1 MVGSYVIIFMFCTVT
16 LLKMCYNLSNTK
28 KQRRFYGM
36 NDGKLEILLR
46 QQDDLRDEL
55 KQRIAQRDT
64 LSIQC
69 VIAITA
75 VISLAVTTKKEL
87 LFMLLP
93 FVMIFFTSQIYE
105 SYRVHERLVEFLRE
119 NIEKQISINVS
130 LEAEQSLWEN
140 YCARVRD
147 LTVDHAVGGR
157 KKFFTYTMLCMPV
170 IACILQFMQL
180 NGTPSK
186 LYIAFVCIYYVVC
199 LHLSVLLNVKDSRAL
214 RYQGLNKLAYCDY
227 LKKEDR
233 TDEKTKAIFFDK
245 DGTLHE
251 DKVMTHRW
259 RDLVLLPGAKE
270 IVRYAHE
277 KGYLVIIVTNQSA
290 IGKGIYSVSTM
301 HRFIWLLRKKLKWV
315 DAVYYCPHKFGVECN
330 CRKPKTGM
338 FERAVKELNVSLEDS
353 IMVGDRESDVI
364 AGKNAG
370 VGRNILITTGLY
382 ESDTSK
388 LQDFEIVQS
397 LDEINFQ

>member
-1 MVGSYVIIFMFCTVT
+1 MDNKLSVFMQQHSDVR
-16 LLKMCYNLSNTK
+16 S
-28 KQRRFYGM
+28 
-36 NDGKLEILLR
+36 EI
-46 QQDDLRDEL
+46 

-64 LSIQC
+64 LAIQC
-69 VIAITA
+69 FVLLGGIITLAVANNRSSVLMISPFIMMYYLNQIFESYNIHDCQVEYLRNIETQIAQIIQVNPDNVMWESYYKKLEEFTVNGITENRKA
-75 VISLAVTTKKEL
+75 LFSVISVLCPILLGIIQVRLSNASIIQLYFIAVYYL
-87 LFMLLP
+87 
-93 FVMIFFTSQIYE
+93 I
-105 SYRVHERLVEFLRE
+105 
-119 NIEKQISINVS
+119 
-130 LEAEQSLWEN
+130 
-140 YCARVRD
+140 
-147 LTVDHAVGGR
+147 
-157 KKFFTYTMLCMPV
+157 CMV
-170 IACILQFMQL
+170 AIACLIIH
-180 NGTPSK
+180 NHNK
-186 LYIAFVCIYYVVC
+186 
-199 LHLSVLLNVKDSRAL
+199 L
-214 RYQGLNKLAYCDY
+214 RYTGLNKLAYCDY
-227 LKKEDR
+227 LKNEDR

-277 KGYLVIIVTNQSA
+277 NGYLVIIVTNQTA

-364 AGKNAG
+364 AGKKAG
-370 VGRNILITTGLY
+370 VGRNILVTTGLY
-382 ESDTSK
+382 NDDSNKISNV
-388 LQDFEIVQS
+388 EIVHS
-397 LDEINFQ
+397 LDEIEF